1 MLSKPGGYHDHDPDS
16 PAGRHGCRAAAAIP
30 SHAGTGPLSQAFSLR
45 FGGSESFFISA
56 RPAALRVPASAAAV
70 QVGPGLPQA
79 PGPASRHRHGVPSA
93 PSPRLSSPHRAS
105 DRDFQG
111 YSVSESPTRQWPRVS
126 DRRRGTD
133 LNSEIR
139 VPIKSQLVP
148 TASYGPG
155 RGCRGIHLKARGWGG
170 ESSLPV
176 TNHKGQAQ

>member
-1 MLSKPGGYHDHDPDS
+1 MTRSLCSPS
-16 PAGRHGCRAAAAIP
+16 PAAIMIIMMTLTHRRAVTVAAAAIP

-105 DRDFQG
+105 DRDFQAD
-111 YSVSESPTRQWPRVS
+111 SVSESPTRQWPRVS
-126 DRRRGTD
+126 DRRRGTASD
-133 LNSEIR
+133 LKSEFPSSHNLFR
-139 VPIKSQLVP
+139 QHP
-148 TASYGPG
+148 TG
-155 RGCRGIHLKARGWGG
+155 RAEAVAGF
-170 ESSLPV
+170 
-176 TNHKGQAQ
+176 T